1 MEMVVTTGAIR
12 RGKLHLNH
20 HQNTNSHLSTGQMPF
35 LPPKQQCQKGK
46 SITFC
51 ALTLLVGRQEGHP
64 ACKKLGVG
72 LLAVMI
78 WLELCTTMLPCQEDC
93 QSSRQPC
100 NSSTPGRVPVALPK
114 CLWGFVLVVLFLR
127 LDALQVTWSAVS
139 KHSRNDYVSITS
151 NIIHIIYYQVN

>member
-1 MEMVVTTGAIR
+1 MRSMCQVLSKEERLQVASEGGTVEIR
-12 RGKLHLNH
+12 VS
-20 HQNTNSHLSTGQMPF
+20 QFMMPF

-78 WLELCTTMLPCQEDC
+78 WLELCTTMLPCGEGC
-93 QSSRQPC
+93 KSSRQPS
-100 NSSTPGRVPVALPK
+100 NSSTPGRVPVDLPK
-114 CLWGFVLVVLFLR
+114 YLWGFVLVVLFLR

-139 KHSRNDYVSITS
+139 KHSYVSITS